1 MDVNKARTLFFEEA
15 YEQCDHLEQAL
26 LDRESYPANP
36 ETYNLMF
43 RTAHTIKG
51 SASMLGLTM
60 LVRFAHAMEN
70 MLARLRSG
78 ELQLD
83 EHLINL
89 LLACNDQLRDL
100 LQGAEHNPEL
110 PQTET
115 QQILALLSQLQGHQ
129 SLPAQPVVVPP
140 QSVLPSQALKRW
152 HLSVR
157 FYPSLYQDGF
167 DLLAFIRYLGNLGEI
182 VFIEPVWHEWPPLQ
196 LLDPTECFLGYE
208 IGLRSAESP
217 ERIRSTFDFVAHASI
232 ICLLTPHQDLA
243 EFAAQGERLAQW
255 RNEPLTAQL
264 ARWEAADVLTREEAA
279 AIERGDYRRSQTSE
293 PDSASAAPSAS
304 FSQPAQ
310 PEPELPVT
318 PQPKPAPLR
327 SEGHYI
333 RIEAAKLDRLI
344 NRVGELV
351 IATSATTLQARL
363 RGDAELVESVA
374 AVNTLV
380 EGIRD
385 DALTLR
391 MVPINEIFNRFPRLV
406 HELSQQ
412 TGKNI
417 SLHINNAETDIDK
430 SMVEKLT
437 DPLMHLVRNAVD
449 HGIEDEAQRLEAGKA
464 AGGVITLNAYHDAG
478 AVVVEVSDDGRG
490 IDRDKILAK
499 AQTMGMAQEGKILSE
514 QEIFQFLFQP
524 GFSTAS
530 GVSDL
535 SGRGVGLD
543 VVKRN
548 LESLRGETTIESHPG
563 RGTTFRLRLPLT
575 LAIIDGFRIEVDH
588 SSLVI
593 PLDMMLECID
603 LPPDALDTPSRQ
615 INIRGE
621 WVPFIVLRELF
632 ALPPADEPEFVV
644 IVDYADNRAG
654 IVVDRL
660 IGEVQAVIKPLG
672 ELFRTLRYVS
682 GSTILGNGQPAL
694 ILDVPQL
701 IELARRRELHLIHQH
716 ADTHS
721 GSRT

>member
-1 MDVNKARTLFFEEA
+1 MDINKARALFFEEA
-15 YEQCDHLEQAL
+15 YEQCDNLEHAL
-26 LDRESYPANP
+26 LDRDTYPANP
-36 ETYNLMF
+36 DTYNLMF

-51 SASMLGLTM
+51 SAGMLGLAM

-70 MLARLRSG
+70 MLERLRSG
-78 ELQLD
+78 EIALD

-110 PQTET
+110 QQTET
-115 QQILALLSQLQGHQ
+115 QQLLALLSQLQGHQ
-129 SLPAQPVVVPP
+129 T
-140 QSVLPSQALKRW
+140 LPSQPLIMPAPAPVNQTDRRAW
-152 HLSVR
+152 HLSLR
-157 FYPSLYQDGF
+157 FYPALYQDGF
-167 DLLAFIRYLGNLGEI
+167 DLLAFIRYLGNLGELHVI
-182 VFIEPVWHEWPPLQ
+182 QPVWQEWPPLQ
-196 LLDPTECFLGYE
+196 LLDATECFLGYE
-208 IGLRSAESP
+208 IGLLSAEP
-217 ERIRSTFDFVAHASI
+217 AERIRSTFDFVAHASL
-232 ICLLTPHQDLA
+232 ICLLSPHQDLA
-243 EFAAQGERLAQW
+243 QFSEQGQKLAAW
-255 RNEPLTAQL
+255 RNEPLAAQL
-264 ARWEAADVLTREEAA
+264 QRWVQAGALSEEEAA
-279 AIERGDYRRSQTSE
+279 CIARGELTPNAPALAPPIQ
-293 PDSASAAPSAS
+293 SAPAPQEA
-304 FSQPAQ
+304 P
-310 PEPELPVT
+310 
-318 PQPKPAPLR
+318 PQQARPAPLR
-327 SEGHYI
+327 AEGHYI

-351 IATSATTLQARL
+351 IATSATTLQARM
-363 RGDAELVESVA
+363 RGDAELIESVA
-374 AVNTLV
+374 IVNTLV

-412 TGKNI
+412 TGKEI
-417 SLHINNAETDIDK
+417 QLQIRNADTDIDK

-437 DPLMHLVRNAVD
+437 DPLMHLVRNAAD
-449 HGIEDEAQRLEAGKA
+449 HGLEEQQIRLAAGKPA
-464 AGGVITLNAYHDAG
+464 QGTITLNAYHDAG

-499 AQTMGMAQEGKILSE
+499 AHGQGLLPEGKVLSE
-514 QEIFQFLFQP
+514 QEIFQLLFLP

-530 GVSDL
+530 DVSDL

-548 LESLRGETTIESHPG
+548 LEFLRGETTIDSRLG
-563 RGTTFRLRLPLT
+563 LGTTFRLRLPLT

-588 SSLVI
+588 ASLVI
-593 PLDMMLECID
+593 PLDMMVECID
-603 LPPDALDTPSRQ
+603 LPPDALRTPARQ
-615 INIRGE
+615 INVRGE

-644 IVDYADNRAG
+644 MVDYADHRAG

-672 ELFRTLRYVS
+672 ELFKSLRYVS

-694 ILDVPQL
+694 ILDVSQL
-701 IELARRRELHLIHQH
+701 IQLAWRREQH
-716 ADTHS
+716 ALRQQADALYS
-721 GSRT
+721 LRD

>member
-1 MDVNKARTLFFEEA
+1 MDINKARALFFEEA
-15 YEQCDHLEQAL
+15 YEQCDNLEHAL
-26 LDRESYPANP
+26 LDRETYPADP
-36 ETYNLMF
+36 DTYNLMF

-70 MLARLRSG
+70 MLTRLRSG

-129 SLPAQPVVVPP
+129 NMPNPPVSLPVQTVAAEQDMR
-140 QSVLPSQALKRW
+140 AW
-152 HLSVR
+152 HLSLR
-157 FYPSLYQDGF
+157 FYPALYQDGF
-167 DLLAFIRYLGNLGEI
+167 DLLAFIRYLANLGDI

-208 IGLRSAESP
+208 ITLRSAQSP

-232 ICLLTPHQDLA
+232 ICLLTPHPDLA
-243 EFAAQGERLAQW
+243 EFAKQGARLAQW
-255 RNEPLTAQL
+255 RNEPLAAQL
-264 ARWEAADVLTREEAA
+264 ARWEAANVLTRTEAD
-279 AIERGDYRRSQTSE
+279 AIEQGVYDTAPAASCDPRDQPTPANPQSE
-293 PDSASAAPSAS
+293 ADNP
-304 FSQPAQ
+304 
-310 PEPELPVT
+310 LPL
-318 PQPKPAPLR
+318 PLKAAPLR
-327 SEGHYI
+327 GEGHYI

-351 IATSATTLQARL
+351 IATSATTLQAKM

-374 AVNTLV
+374 TVNTLV

-417 SLHINNAETDIDK
+417 SLHINNADTDIDK

-449 HGIEDEAQRLEAGKA
+449 HGIENEQQRLQAGKPA
-464 AGGVITLNAYHDAG
+464 SGVITLNAYHDAG

-490 IDRDKILAK
+490 IDREKIQAK
-499 AQTMGMAQEGKILSE
+499 ALSLGMTQEGKVLGE

-524 GFSTAS
+524 GFSTAAD
-530 GVSDL
+530 VSDL

-548 LESLRGETTIESHPG
+548 LESLRGEATIESLLG
-563 RGTTFRLRLPLT
+563 VGTTFRLRLPLT

-593 PLDMMLECID
+593 PLDMMIECID
-603 LPPDALDTPSRQ
+603 LPPEALDTPSRQ

-632 ALPPADEPEFVV
+632 ALPPANEPAFVV
-644 IVDYADNRAG
+644 MVDYADNRAG

-672 ELFRTLRYVS
+672 ELFKSLRYVS

-701 IELARRRELHLIHQH
+701 IELARRREQHLLHQQ
-716 ADTHS
+716 ADAVFS
-721 GSRT
+721 IRN

>member
-1 MDVNKARTLFFEEA
+1 MDINKARALFFEEA
-15 YEQCDHLEQAL
+15 YEQCDNLEHAL
-26 LDRESYPANP
+26 LDRETYPADP
-36 ETYNLMF
+36 DTYNLMF

-70 MLARLRSG
+70 MLTRLRSG

-129 SLPAQPVVVPP
+129 NMPNPPVSLPVQTVAAEQDMR
-140 QSVLPSQALKRW
+140 AW
-152 HLSVR
+152 HLSLR
-157 FYPSLYQDGF
+157 FYPALYQDGF
-167 DLLAFIRYLGNLGEI
+167 DLLAFIRYLANLGDI

-208 IGLRSAESP
+208 ITLRSAQSP

-243 EFAAQGERLAQW
+243 EFAKQGARLAQW
-255 RNEPLTAQL
+255 RNEPLAAQL
-264 ARWEAADVLTREEAA
+264 ARWEAANVLTQTEAD
-279 AIERGDYRRSQTSE
+279 AIERGAYDDG
-293 PDSASAAPSAS
+293 PAAS
-304 FSQPAQ
+304 FDQREQPA
-310 PEPELPVT
+310 PVT
-318 PQPKPAPLR
+318 PQSDADNPLPIPLKAAPLR
-327 SEGHYI
+327 GEGHYI

-351 IATSATTLQARL
+351 IATSATTLQAKM

-374 AVNTLV
+374 TVNTLV

-417 SLHINNAETDIDK
+417 SLHINNADTDIDK

-449 HGIEDEAQRLEAGKA
+449 HGIENEQQRQQAGKPES
-464 AGGVITLNAYHDAG
+464 GVITLNAYHDAG

-490 IDRDKILAK
+490 IDREKIQAK
-499 AQTMGMAQEGKILSE
+499 ALSLGMTPEGKVLGE

-524 GFSTAS
+524 GFSTAAD
-530 GVSDL
+530 VSDL

-548 LESLRGETTIESHPG
+548 LESLRGEATIESRLG
-563 RGTTFRLRLPLT
+563 VGTTFRLRLPLT
-575 LAIIDGFRIEVDH
+575 LAIIDGFRIEVDN

-593 PLDMMLECID
+593 PLDMMIECID
-603 LPPDALDTPSRQ
+603 LPPEALDTPSRQ

-632 ALPPADEPEFVV
+632 ALPPANEPAFVV
-644 IVDYADNRAG
+644 MVDYADNRAG

-672 ELFRTLRYVS
+672 ELFKSLRYVS

-701 IELARRRELHLIHQH
+701 IELARRREQHLLHQQ
-716 ADTHS
+716 ADAVFS
-721 GSRT
+721 IRS

>member
-1 MDVNKARTLFFEEA
+1 MDINKARILFFEEA
-15 YEQCDHLEQAL
+15 YEQCDHLEHAL
-26 LDRESYPANP
+26 LDRDTYPANAD
-36 ETYNLMF
+36 TYNLMF

-70 MLARLRSG
+70 MLTRLRSG
-78 ELQLD
+78 EIQLD

-129 SLPAQPVVVPP
+129 SLPNPPV
-140 QSVLPSQALKRW
+140 SLPVQHEVAEQDMRSW
-152 HLSVR
+152 HLSLR
-157 FYPSLYQDGF
+157 FYPALYQDGF

-182 VFIEPVWHEWPPLQ
+182 GFIEPVWHEWPPLQ

-208 IGLRSAESP
+208 IALRSAQSP

-243 EFAAQGERLAQW
+243 EYARQGAKLAQW

-264 ARWEAADVLTREEAA
+264 ARWEAAGALTRSEAD
-279 AIERGDYRRSQTSE
+279 AIEHDTYGNSS
-293 PDSASAAPSAS
+293 S
-304 FSQPAQ
+304 
-310 PEPELPVT
+310 
-318 PQPKPAPLR
+318 PQPIQIAATLPESKTEPSVTSQAKPAPLR
-327 SEGHYI
+327 AEGHYI

-351 IATSATTLQARL
+351 IATSATTLQAKL

-374 AVNTLV
+374 TVNTLV

-417 SLHINNAETDIDK
+417 SLHIHNADTDIDK

-449 HGIEDEAQRLEAGKA
+449 HGIEDELQRLQAGKQA
-464 AGGVITLNAYHDAG
+464 SGVITLNAYHDAG

-490 IDRDKILAK
+490 IDREKIQAK
-499 AQTMGMAQEGKILSE
+499 ALALGMTQEGKVLGE

-524 GFSTAS
+524 GFSTAAD
-530 GVSDL
+530 VSDL

-548 LESLRGETTIESHPG
+548 LESLRGEATIESRLG
-563 RGTTFRLRLPLT
+563 TGTTFRLRLPLT

-593 PLDMMLECID
+593 PLDMMIECID
-603 LPPDALDTPSRQ
+603 LPPEALDTPARQ

-632 ALPPADEPEFVV
+632 ALPPATEPAFVV
-644 IVDYADNRAG
+644 MVDYADNRAG

-660 IGEVQAVIKPLG
+660 VGEVQAVIKPLG
-672 ELFRTLRYVS
+672 ELFKSLRYVS

-701 IELARRRELHLIHQH
+701 IELARRREQHMLHQQNDAVFNI
-716 ADTHS
+716 
-721 GSRT
+721 RN

>member
-1 MDVNKARTLFFEEA
+1 MDINKARALFFEEA
-15 YEQCDHLEQAL
+15 YEQCDNLEHAL
-26 LDRESYPANP
+26 LDRETYPANP
-36 ETYNLMF
+36 DTYNLMF

-70 MLARLRSG
+70 MLTRLRSG

-129 SLPAQPVVVPP
+129 SLPNPPVSLPVQPVAAE
-140 QSVLPSQALKRW
+140 QDMRAW
-152 HLSVR
+152 HLSLR
-157 FYPSLYQDGF
+157 FYPALYQDGF
-167 DLLAFIRYLGNLGEI
+167 DLLAFIRYLANLGEI
-182 VFIEPVWHEWPPLQ
+182 VYIEPVWHEWPPLQ

-208 IGLRSAESP
+208 ITLRSAQSP

-243 EFAAQGERLAQW
+243 EFAKQGARLAQS
-255 RNEPLTAQL
+255 RNEPLAAQL
-264 ARWEAADVLTREEAA
+264 ARWEAANVLTQTEAD
-279 AIERGDYRRSQTSE
+279 AIEGGAYDDA
-293 PDSASAAPSAS
+293 PAASCDQRD
-304 FSQPAQ
+304 QPA
-310 PEPELPVT
+310 PVT
-318 PQPKPAPLR
+318 PQSETDNPLPLPLKAVPLR
-327 SEGHYI
+327 GEGHYI

-351 IATSATTLQARL
+351 IATSATTLQAKM

-374 AVNTLV
+374 TVNTLV

-417 SLHINNAETDIDK
+417 SLHINNADTDIDK

-449 HGIEDEAQRLEAGKA
+449 HGIENEQQRLQAGKPES
-464 AGGVITLNAYHDAG
+464 GVITLNAYHDAG

-490 IDRDKILAK
+490 IDREKIQAK
-499 AQTMGMAQEGKILSE
+499 ALSLGMTQEGKVLGE

-524 GFSTAS
+524 GFSTAAD
-530 GVSDL
+530 VSDL

-548 LESLRGETTIESHPG
+548 LESLRGEATIESRLG
-563 RGTTFRLRLPLT
+563 VGTTFRLRLPLT

-593 PLDMMLECID
+593 PLDMMIECID
-603 LPPDALDTPSRQ
+603 LPPEALDTPSRQ

-632 ALPPADEPEFVV
+632 ALPPANEPAFVV
-644 IVDYADNRAG
+644 MVDYADNRAG

-672 ELFRTLRYVS
+672 ELFKSLRYVS

-701 IELARRRELHLIHQH
+701 IELARRREQHLLHQQ
-716 ADTHS
+716 ADAVFS
-721 GSRT
+721 IRS

>member
-1 MDVNKARTLFFEEA
+1 MDINKARALFFEEA
-15 YEQCDHLEQAL
+15 YEQCDNLEHAL
-26 LDRESYPANP
+26 LDRDTYPANP
-36 ETYNLMF
+36 DTYNLMF

-51 SASMLGLTM
+51 SAGMLGLAM

-70 MLARLRSG
+70 MLERLRSG
-78 ELQLD
+78 EIALD

-110 PQTET
+110 QQTET

-129 SLPAQPVVVPP
+129 T
-140 QSVLPSQALKRW
+140 LPSQPLIMQAPAPVNQTDRRAW
-152 HLSVR
+152 HLSLR
-157 FYPSLYQDGF
+157 FYPALYQDGF

-182 VFIEPVWHEWPPLQ
+182 RVIQPVWQEWPPLQ
-196 LLDPTECFLGYE
+196 LLDATECFLGYE
-208 IGLRSAESP
+208 IGLLSAEP
-217 ERIRSTFDFVAHASI
+217 AERIRSTFDFVAHASL
-232 ICLLTPHQDLA
+232 ICLLNPHQDLA
-243 EFAAQGERLAQW
+243 QFSEQGQKLAAW
-255 RNEPLTAQL
+255 RNEPLAAQL
-264 ARWEAADVLTREEAA
+264 QRWVQAGALSEEEAA
-279 AIERGDYRRSQTSE
+279 SIARGELT
-293 PDSASAAPSAS
+293 PGAASLAPPIQSI
-304 FSQPAQ
+304 Q
-310 PEPELPVT
+310 LPQEA
-318 PQPKPAPLR
+318 PQQQARPAPLR
-327 SEGHYI
+327 AEGHYI

-351 IATSATTLQARL
+351 IATSATTLQARM
-363 RGDAELVESVA
+363 RGDAELIESVA
-374 AVNTLV
+374 IVNTLV

-412 TGKNI
+412 TGKEI
-417 SLHINNAETDIDK
+417 QLQIRNADTDIDK

-437 DPLMHLVRNAVD
+437 DPLMHLVRNAAD
-449 HGIEDEAQRLEAGKA
+449 HGLEEQQIRLAAGKPA
-464 AGGVITLNAYHDAG
+464 QGTITLNAYHDAG

-499 AQTMGMAQEGKILSE
+499 AHGQGLLPEGKVLSE
-514 QEIFQFLFQP
+514 QEIFQLLFLP

-530 GVSDL
+530 DVSDL

-548 LESLRGETTIESHPG
+548 LEFLRGETTIDSRLG
-563 RGTTFRLRLPLT
+563 LGTTFRLRLPLT

-588 SSLVI
+588 ASLVI
-593 PLDMMLECID
+593 PLDMMVECID
-603 LPPDALDTPSRQ
+603 LPPDALRTPARQ
-615 INIRGE
+615 INVRGE

-644 IVDYADNRAG
+644 MVDYADHRAG

-672 ELFRTLRYVS
+672 ELFKSLRYVS

-701 IELARRRELHLIHQH
+701 IQLAWRREQH
-716 ADTHS
+716 ALRQQADALYS
-721 GSRT
+721 LRD

>member
-1 MDVNKARTLFFEEA
+1 MDINKARALFFEEA
-15 YEQCDHLEQAL
+15 YEQCDNLEHAL
-26 LDRESYPANP
+26 LDRDTYPANP
-36 ETYNLMF
+36 DTYNLMF

-51 SASMLGLTM
+51 SASMLGLVM

-70 MLARLRSG
+70 MLERLRSG
-78 ELQLD
+78 EIALD

-110 PQTET
+110 QQTET

-129 SLPAQPVVVPP
+129 T
-140 QSVLPSQALKRW
+140 LPSQPLIMQAPAPVNQTDRRAW
-152 HLSVR
+152 HLSLR
-157 FYPSLYQDGF
+157 FYPALYQDGF

-182 VFIEPVWHEWPPLQ
+182 RVIQPVWQEWPPLQ
-196 LLDPTECFLGYE
+196 LLDATECFLGYE
-208 IGLRSAESP
+208 IGLLSAEP
-217 ERIRSTFDFVAHASI
+217 AERIRSTFDFVAHASL
-232 ICLLTPHQDLA
+232 ICLLNPHQDLA
-243 EFAAQGERLAQW
+243 QFSEQGQKLAAW
-255 RNEPLTAQL
+255 RNEPLAAQL
-264 ARWEAADVLTREEAA
+264 QRWVQAGALSEEEAA
-279 AIERGDYRRSQTSE
+279 SIARGELT
-293 PDSASAAPSAS
+293 PGAASLAPPIQSI
-304 FSQPAQ
+304 Q
-310 PEPELPVT
+310 LPQEA
-318 PQPKPAPLR
+318 PQQQARPAPLR
-327 SEGHYI
+327 AEGHYI

-351 IATSATTLQARL
+351 IATSATTLQARM
-363 RGDAELVESVA
+363 RGDAELIESVA
-374 AVNTLV
+374 IVNTLV

-412 TGKNI
+412 TGKEI
-417 SLHINNAETDIDK
+417 QLQIRNADTDIDK

-437 DPLMHLVRNAVD
+437 DPLMHLVRNAAD
-449 HGIEDEAQRLEAGKA
+449 HGLEEQQARLAAGKPA
-464 AGGVITLNAYHDAG
+464 QGTITLNAYHDAG

-499 AQTMGMAQEGKILSE
+499 AHGQGLLPEGKVLSE
-514 QEIFQFLFQP
+514 QEIFQLLFLP

-530 GVSDL
+530 DVSDL

-548 LESLRGETTIESHPG
+548 LEFLRGETTIDSRLG
-563 RGTTFRLRLPLT
+563 LGTTFRLRLPLT

-588 SSLVI
+588 ASLVI
-593 PLDMMLECID
+593 PLDMMVECID
-603 LPPDALDTPSRQ
+603 LPPDALRTPARQ
-615 INIRGE
+615 INVRGE

-644 IVDYADNRAG
+644 MVDYADHRAG

-672 ELFRTLRYVS
+672 ELFKSLRYVS

-701 IELARRRELHLIHQH
+701 IQLAWRREQH
-716 ADTHS
+716 ALRQQADALYS
-721 GSRT
+721 LRD

>member
-1 MDVNKARTLFFEEA
+1 MDINKARALFFEEA
-15 YEQCDHLEQAL
+15 YEQCDNLEHAL
-26 LDRESYPANP
+26 LDRETYPANP
-36 ETYNLMF
+36 DTYNLMF

-70 MLARLRSG
+70 MLTRLRSG
-78 ELQLD
+78 EIQLD

-129 SLPAQPVVVPP
+129 SLPNPPVSLPVQHDVAAQDMR
-140 QSVLPSQALKRW
+140 SW
-152 HLSVR
+152 HLSLR
-157 FYPSLYQDGF
+157 FYPALYQDGF

-182 VFIEPVWHEWPPLQ
+182 GFIKPVWHEWPPLQ

-208 IGLRSAESP
+208 IALRSAQSP

-232 ICLLTPHQDLA
+232 ICLLPPHQDLA
-243 EFAAQGERLAQW
+243 EYARQGAKLAQW

-264 ARWEAADVLTREEAA
+264 ARWEAAGALTRSEAD
-279 AIERGDYRRSQTSE
+279 AIEHDTYGNS
-293 PDSASAAPSAS
+293 SA
-304 FSQPAQ
+304 
-310 PEPELPVT
+310 
-318 PQPKPAPLR
+318 PQPIQIVATLPESKTEPSVTSQAKPAPLR
-327 SEGHYI
+327 AEGHYI

-351 IATSATTLQARL
+351 IATSATTLQAKL

-374 AVNTLV
+374 TVNTLV

-417 SLHINNAETDIDK
+417 SLHINNADTDIDK

-449 HGIEDEAQRLEAGKA
+449 HGIEDEQQRLQAGKQA
-464 AGGVITLNAYHDAG
+464 SGVITLNAYHDAG

-490 IDRDKILAK
+490 IDREKIQAK
-499 AQTMGMAQEGKILSE
+499 ALALGMTQEGKVLGE

-524 GFSTAS
+524 GFSTAAD
-530 GVSDL
+530 VSDL

-548 LESLRGETTIESHPG
+548 LESLRGEATIESRLG
-563 RGTTFRLRLPLT
+563 TGTTFRLRLPLT

-593 PLDMMLECID
+593 PLDMMIECID
-603 LPPDALDTPSRQ
+603 LPPEALDTPARQ

-621 WVPFIVLRELF
+621 WEPFIVLRELF
-632 ALPPADEPEFVV
+632 ALPPATEPAFVV
-644 IVDYADNRAG
+644 MVDYADNRAG

-660 IGEVQAVIKPLG
+660 VGEVQAVIKPLG
-672 ELFRTLRYVS
+672 ELFKSLRYVS

-701 IELARRRELHLIHQH
+701 IELARRREQHMLHQQNDAVFNI
-716 ADTHS
+716 
-721 GSRT
+721 RN

>member
-1 MDVNKARTLFFEEA
+1 MDINKARALFFEEA
-15 YEQCDHLEQAL
+15 YEQCDNLEHAL
-26 LDRESYPANP
+26 LDRETYPANP
-36 ETYNLMF
+36 DTYNLMF

-70 MLARLRSG
+70 MLTRLRSG
-78 ELQLD
+78 EIRLD

-129 SLPAQPVVVPP
+129 SMPNPPISLPVQLVAAEQD
-140 QSVLPSQALKRW
+140 LRTW
-152 HLSVR
+152 HLSLR
-157 FYPSLYQDGF
+157 FYPALYQDGF
-167 DLLAFIRYLGNLGEI
+167 DLLAFIRYLANLGDI
-182 VFIEPVWHEWPPLQ
+182 VYIEPVWHEWPPLQ

-208 IGLRSAESP
+208 ITLRSAQSP

-232 ICLLTPHQDLA
+232 ICLLTPHQELA
-243 EFAAQGERLAQW
+243 EFAKQGARLAQW
-255 RNEPLTAQL
+255 RNEPLAAQL
-264 ARWEAADVLTREEAA
+264 ARWEAANVLTRAEAD
-279 AIERGDYRRSQTSE
+279 AIERGAYDNAPAKSE
-293 PDSASAAPSAS
+293 N
-304 FSQPAQ
+304 
-310 PEPELPVT
+310 EPESPV
-318 PQPKPAPLR
+318 APLVKPTPLR
-327 SEGHYI
+327 AEGHYI

-351 IATSATTLQARL
+351 IATSATTLQAKM
-363 RGDAELVESVA
+363 RGDAELIESVA
-374 AVNTLV
+374 TVNTLV

-417 SLHINNAETDIDK
+417 SLHINNADTDIDK

-449 HGIEDEAQRLEAGKA
+449 HGIEDEQQRLLAGKSA
-464 AGGVITLNAYHDAG
+464 SGVITLNAYHDAG
-478 AVVVEVSDDGRG
+478 AVVLEVSDDGRG
-490 IDRDKILAK
+490 IDREKIQAK
-499 AQTMGMAQEGKILSE
+499 ALALGMAQEGKVLGE

-524 GFSTAS
+524 GFSTAAD
-530 GVSDL
+530 VSDL

-548 LESLRGETTIESHPG
+548 LESLRGEATIESRPG
-563 RGTTFRLRLPLT
+563 VGTTFHLRLPLT

-593 PLDMMLECID
+593 PLDMMIECID
-603 LPPDALDTPSRQ
+603 LPQEALDTPSRQ

-632 ALPPADEPEFVV
+632 ALPPATEPAFVV
-644 IVDYADNRAG
+644 MVDYASNRAG

-660 IGEVQAVIKPLG
+660 VGEVQAVIKPLG
-672 ELFRTLRYVS
+672 ELFKSLRYVS

-701 IELARRRELHLIHQH
+701 IELARRREQHMLHQQ
-716 ADTHS
+716 ADAVFNI
-721 GSRT
+721 RN

>member
-1 MDVNKARTLFFEEA
+1 MMDINKARALFFEEA
-15 YEQCDHLEQAL
+15 YEQCDNLEHAL
-26 LDRESYPANP
+26 LDRQTYPDNAD
-36 ETYNLMF
+36 TYNLMF
-43 RTAHTIKG
+43 RAAHTIKG
-51 SASMLGLTM
+51 SAGMLGMTM
-60 LVRFAHAMEN
+60 LVRFTHAMEN
-70 MLARLRSG
+70 MLTRLRSG
-78 ELQLD
+78 ELRLD

-110 PQTET
+110 PQNET

-129 SLPAQPVVVPP
+129 NLPTEPPTLPAPITAAEQD
-140 QSVLPSQALKRW
+140 LRRW
-152 HLSVR
+152 HLSLR
-157 FYPSLYQDGF
+157 FYTALYQDGF
-167 DLLAFIRYLGNLGEI
+167 DLLAFIRYLGNLGQI
-182 VFIEPVWHEWPPLQ
+182 DFIEPVWQEWPPLQ

-232 ICLLTPHQDLA
+232 IALLTPHQELA
-243 EFAAQGERLAQW
+243 AFAKEGERLAKW
-255 RNEPLTAQL
+255 RNEPLENQL
-264 ARWEAADVLTREEAA
+264 ARWEAADALTREEVI
-279 AIERGDYRRSQTSE
+279 AISDGLPLQTQPMAVQPG
-293 PDSASAAPSAS
+293 PDTSLASTAS
-304 FSQPAQ
+304 DNQPLAEV
-310 PEPELPVT
+310 PAVT
-318 PQPKPAPLR
+318 KPQPLR
-327 SEGHYI
+327 GEGHYI

-351 IATSATTLQARL
+351 IATSSTTLEAKQSGL
-363 RGDAELVESVA
+363 PELIESVA
-374 AVNTLV
+374 TVNTLV

-385 DALTLR
+385 DALALR

-412 TGKNI
+412 TGKE
-417 SLHINNAETDIDK
+417 LALRINNAETNIDK

-437 DPLMHLVRNAVD
+437 DPLMHLVRNAAD
-449 HGIEDEAQRLEAGKA
+449 HGIEAEENRLSAGKA
-464 AGGVITLNAYHDAG
+464 PRGVITLNAFHDAG

-490 IDRDKILAK
+490 IDRNKILAK
-499 AQTMGMAQEGKILSE
+499 AQTLGMLQEGSALSE

-530 GVSDL
+530 GISDI

-548 LESLRGETTIESHPG
+548 LESLRGEISIESQPG
-563 RGTTFRLRLPLT
+563 AGTTFRLRLPLT
-575 LAIIDGFRIEVDH
+575 LAIIDGFRIEVAH

-593 PLDMMLECID
+593 PLDMMVECIE
-603 LPPDALDTPSRQ
+603 LPSDALATPARQ
-615 INIRGE
+615 LNIRGQ

-632 ALPPADEPEFVV
+632 GLAPASEPEFVV
-644 IVDYADNRAG
+644 MVDYADNRAG

-672 ELFRTLRYVS
+672 ELFKSLRYVS

-701 IELARRRELHLIHQH
+701 VGLARRREHQVIHQH
-716 ADTHS
+716 NDALLNIRH
-721 GSRT
+721 

>member
-1 MDVNKARTLFFEEA
+1 MDINKARALFFEEA
-15 YEQCDHLEQAL
+15 YEQCDNLEHAL
-26 LDRESYPANP
+26 LDRDTYPANP
-36 ETYNLMF
+36 DTYNLMF

-51 SASMLGLTM
+51 SAGMLGLAM

-70 MLARLRSG
+70 MLERLRSG
-78 ELQLD
+78 EIALD

-110 PQTET
+110 QQTET

-129 SLPAQPVVVPP
+129 T
-140 QSVLPSQALKRW
+140 LPSQPLIMPAPAPINQTDRRAW
-152 HLSVR
+152 HLSLR
-157 FYPSLYQDGF
+157 FYPALYQDGF

-182 VFIEPVWHEWPPLQ
+182 HVIQPVWQEWPPLQ
-196 LLDPTECFLGYE
+196 LLDATECFLGYE
-208 IGLRSAESP
+208 IGLLSAEP
-217 ERIRSTFDFVAHASI
+217 AERIRSTFDFVAHASL
-232 ICLLTPHQDLA
+232 ICLLSPHQDLA
-243 EFAAQGERLAQW
+243 QFSEQGQKLAAW
-255 RNEPLTAQL
+255 RNEPLAAQL
-264 ARWEAADVLTREEAA
+264 QRWVQAGALSEAEAACIAQGELTPGAASVEPALAPPTPPTQPPQEAPPQ
-279 AIERGDYRRSQTSE
+279 QTR
-293 PDSASAAPSAS
+293 
-304 FSQPAQ
+304 
-310 PEPELPVT
+310 
-318 PQPKPAPLR
+318 PAPLR
-327 SEGHYI
+327 AEGHYI

-351 IATSATTLQARL
+351 IATSATTLQARM
-363 RGDAELVESVA
+363 RGDAELIESVA
-374 AVNTLV
+374 IVNTLV

-412 TGKNI
+412 TGKEI
-417 SLHINNAETDIDK
+417 QLQIRNADTDIDK

-437 DPLMHLVRNAVD
+437 DPLMHLVRNAAD
-449 HGIEDEAQRLEAGKA
+449 HGLEEQQIRLAAGKPA
-464 AGGVITLNAYHDAG
+464 QGAITLNAYHDAG

-499 AQTMGMAQEGKILSE
+499 AHGQGLLPEGKVLSE
-514 QEIFQFLFQP
+514 QEIFQLLFLP

-530 GVSDL
+530 DVSDL

-548 LESLRGETTIESHPG
+548 LEFLRGETTIDSRLG
-563 RGTTFRLRLPLT
+563 LGTTFRLRLPLT

-588 SSLVI
+588 TSLVI
-593 PLDMMLECID
+593 PLDMMVECID
-603 LPPDALDTPSRQ
+603 LPPDALRTPARQ
-615 INIRGE
+615 INVRGE

-632 ALPPADEPEFVV
+632 ALPPADEAEFVV
-644 IVDYADNRAG
+644 MVDYADHRAG

-672 ELFRTLRYVS
+672 ELFKSLRYVS

-701 IELARRRELHLIHQH
+701 IQLAWRREQH
-716 ADTHS
+716 ALRQQADALYS
-721 GSRT
+721 LRD

>member
-1 MDVNKARTLFFEEA
+1 MDINKARALFFEEA
-15 YEQCDHLEQAL
+15 YEQCDNLEHAL
-26 LDRESYPANP
+26 LDRDTYPANP
-36 ETYNLMF
+36 DTYNLMF

-51 SASMLGLTM
+51 SAGMLGLAM

-70 MLARLRSG
+70 MLERLRSG
-78 ELQLD
+78 EIALD

-110 PQTET
+110 QQTET

-129 SLPAQPVVVPP
+129 T
-140 QSVLPSQALKRW
+140 LPSQPLIMQAPAPVNQTDRRAW
-152 HLSVR
+152 HLSLR
-157 FYPSLYQDGF
+157 FYPALYQDGF

-182 VFIEPVWHEWPPLQ
+182 RVIQPVWQEWPPLQ
-196 LLDPTECFLGYE
+196 LLDATECFLGYE
-208 IGLRSAESP
+208 IGLLSAEP
-217 ERIRSTFDFVAHASI
+217 AERIRSTFDFVAHASL
-232 ICLLTPHQDLA
+232 ICLLNPHQDLA
-243 EFAAQGERLAQW
+243 QFSEQGQKLAAW
-255 RNEPLTAQL
+255 RNEPLAAQL
-264 ARWEAADVLTREEAA
+264 QRWVQAGALSEEEAA
-279 AIERGDYRRSQTSE
+279 SIARGELT
-293 PDSASAAPSAS
+293 PGAASLAPPIQSI
-304 FSQPAQ
+304 Q
-310 PEPELPVT
+310 LPQEA
-318 PQPKPAPLR
+318 PQQQARPAPLR
-327 SEGHYI
+327 AEGHYI

-351 IATSATTLQARL
+351 IATSATTLQARM
-363 RGDAELVESVA
+363 RGDAELIESVA
-374 AVNTLV
+374 IVNTLV

-412 TGKNI
+412 TGKEI
-417 SLHINNAETDIDK
+417 QLQIRNADTDIDK

-437 DPLMHLVRNAVD
+437 DPLMHLVRNAAD
-449 HGIEDEAQRLEAGKA
+449 HGLEEQQARLAAGKPA
-464 AGGVITLNAYHDAG
+464 QGTITLNAYHDAG

-499 AQTMGMAQEGKILSE
+499 AHGQGLLPEGKVLSE
-514 QEIFQFLFQP
+514 QEIFQLLFLP

-530 GVSDL
+530 DVSDL

-548 LESLRGETTIESHPG
+548 LEFLRGETTIDSRLG
-563 RGTTFRLRLPLT
+563 LGTTFRLRLPLT

-588 SSLVI
+588 ASLVI
-593 PLDMMLECID
+593 PLDMMVECID
-603 LPPDALDTPSRQ
+603 LPPDALRTPARQ
-615 INIRGE
+615 INVRGE

-644 IVDYADNRAG
+644 MVDYADHRAG

-672 ELFRTLRYVS
+672 ELFKSLRYVS

-701 IELARRRELHLIHQH
+701 IQLAWRREQH
-716 ADTHS
+716 ALRQQADALYS
-721 GSRT
+721 LRD

>member
-1 MDVNKARTLFFEEA
+1 MDINKARALFFEEA
-15 YEQCDHLEQAL
+15 YEQCDNLEHAL
-26 LDRESYPANP
+26 LDRESYPAHP
-36 ETYNLMF
+36 DTYNLMF

-51 SASMLGLTM
+51 SAGMLGLTM

-70 MLARLRSG
+70 MLERLRSG
-78 ELQLD
+78 EIALD

-110 PQTET
+110 QQTET

-129 SLPAQPVVVPP
+129 T
-140 QSVLPSQALKRW
+140 LPSQPLAMPSPAPVASQDLCPW
-152 HLSVR
+152 HLSLR
-157 FYPSLYQDGF
+157 FYPALYQDGF
-167 DLLAFIRYLGNLGEI
+167 DLLAFIRYLANLGQI
-182 VFIEPVWHEWPPLQ
+182 HLVQPVWHEWPPLQ

-208 IGLRSAESP
+208 IGLLSAEP
-217 ERIRSTFDFVAHASI
+217 RERILGTFDFVAHASLI
-232 ICLLTPHQDLA
+232 SLLTPHQDLA
-243 EFAAQGERLAQW
+243 LFAEQGQRLAAWRDEPLSAQLQRWVAAQA
-255 RNEPLTAQL
+255 LTEA
-264 ARWEAADVLTREEAA
+264 EAASIASGDLPNAA
-279 AIERGDYRRSQTSE
+279 TT
-293 PDSASAAPSAS
+293 PAPTE
-304 FSQPAQ
+304 
-310 PEPELPVT
+310 PEPAPI
-318 PQPKPAPLR
+318 PAPQVQAKPQLR
-327 SEGHYI
+327 AEGHYI

-363 RGDAELVESVA
+363 RGDAELIESVA
-374 AVNTLV
+374 TVNTLV

-412 TGKNI
+412 TGKEI
-417 SLHINNAETDIDK
+417 QLQIRNADTDIDK

-437 DPLMHLVRNAVD
+437 DPLMHLVRNAAD
-449 HGIEDEAQRLEAGKA
+449 HGLEDQALRLAAGKPA
-464 AGGVITLNAYHDAG
+464 QGVITLNAYHDAG

-499 AQTMGMAQEGKILSE
+499 AHAQGMVPEGKVLGE
-514 QEIFQFLFQP
+514 QEVFQLLFMP
-524 GFSTAS
+524 GFSTATD
-530 GVSDL
+530 VSDL

-548 LESLRGETTIESHPG
+548 LEFLRGETTIESRLG
-563 RGTTFRLRLPLT
+563 MGTTFRLRLPLT

-588 SSLVI
+588 ASLVI
-593 PLDMMLECID
+593 PLDMMVECID
-603 LPPDALDTPSRQ
+603 LPLDALHSQSRQ
-615 INIRGE
+615 INVRGE

-632 ALPPADEPEFVV
+632 ALPAATEPEFVV
-644 IVDYADNRAG
+644 MVDYADNRAG

-672 ELFRTLRYVS
+672 DLFKSLRYVS

-701 IELARRRELHLIHQH
+701 IQLAWRREQHLLHQQ
-716 ADTHS
+716 ADALFTLRH
-721 GSRT
+721 

>member
-1 MDVNKARTLFFEEA
+1 MDINKARALFFEEA
-15 YEQCDHLEQAL
+15 YEQCDNLEHAL
-26 LDRESYPANP
+26 LDRETYPANP
-36 ETYNLMF
+36 DTYNLMF

-70 MLARLRSG
+70 MLTRLRSG

-129 SLPAQPVVVPP
+129 NLPNPPVSLPVQLVAAEQDM
-140 QSVLPSQALKRW
+140 RGW
-152 HLSVR
+152 HLSLR
-157 FYPSLYQDGF
+157 FYPALYQDGF
-167 DLLAFIRYLGNLGEI
+167 DLLAFIRYLANLGEI
-182 VFIEPVWHEWPPLQ
+182 VYIEPVWHEWPPLQ

-208 IGLRSAESP
+208 ITLRSAQSP

-243 EFAAQGERLAQW
+243 EFAKQGARLAQW
-255 RNEPLTAQL
+255 RNEPLAAQL
-264 ARWEAADVLTREEAA
+264 ARWEAANVLTQTEAD
-279 AIERGDYRRSQTSE
+279 AIERGAYDDATA
-293 PDSASAAPSAS
+293 ASCDQRD
-304 FSQPAQ
+304 QPAPANPQ
-310 PEPELPVT
+310 SEADNPLPL
-318 PQPKPAPLR
+318 PLKAAPLR
-327 SEGHYI
+327 GEGHYI

-351 IATSATTLQARL
+351 IATSATTLQAKM

-374 AVNTLV
+374 TVNTLV

-417 SLHINNAETDIDK
+417 SLHINNADTDIDK

-449 HGIEDEAQRLEAGKA
+449 HGIENEQQRLQAGKPES
-464 AGGVITLNAYHDAG
+464 GVITLNAYHDAG

-490 IDRDKILAK
+490 IDREKIQAK
-499 AQTMGMAQEGKILSE
+499 ALSLGMTQEGKVLGE

-524 GFSTAS
+524 GFSTAAD
-530 GVSDL
+530 VSDL

-548 LESLRGETTIESHPG
+548 LESLRGEATIESLLG
-563 RGTTFRLRLPLT
+563 VGTTFRLRLPLT

-593 PLDMMLECID
+593 PLDMMIECID
-603 LPPDALDTPSRQ
+603 LPQEALDTPSRQ

-632 ALPPADEPEFVV
+632 ALPPANEPAFVV
-644 IVDYADNRAG
+644 MVDYADNRAG

-672 ELFRTLRYVS
+672 ELFKSLRYVS

-701 IELARRRELHLIHQH
+701 IELARRREQHLLHQQ
-716 ADTHS
+716 ADAVFS
-721 GSRT
+721 IRS

>member
-1 MDVNKARTLFFEEA
+1 MRT
-15 YEQCDHLEQAL
+15 
-26 LDRESYPANP
+26 
-36 ETYNLMF
+36 
-43 RTAHTIKG
+43 
-51 SASMLGLTM
+51 
-60 LVRFAHAMEN
+60 
-70 MLARLRSG
+70 
-78 ELQLD
+78 
-83 EHLINL
+83 
-89 LLACNDQLRDL
+89 
-100 LQGAEHNPEL
+100 
-110 PQTET
+110 
-115 QQILALLSQLQGHQ
+115 
-129 SLPAQPVVVPP
+129 
-140 QSVLPSQALKRW
+140 W
-152 HLSVR
+152 HLSLR
-157 FYPSLYQDGF
+157 FYPALYQDGF
-167 DLLAFIRYLGNLGEI
+167 DLLAFIRYLGNLGDI

-208 IGLRSAESP
+208 ITLRSAQPP

-243 EFAAQGERLAQW
+243 EFAKQGARLAQW
-255 RNEPLTAQL
+255 RNEPLAAQL
-264 ARWEAADVLTREEAA
+264 ARWEAANVLTRTEAD
-279 AIERGDYRRSQTSE
+279 AIEQGVYDTAPAASCDPRDQPTPANPQSE
-293 PDSASAAPSAS
+293 ADNP
-304 FSQPAQ
+304 
-310 PEPELPVT
+310 LPL
-318 PQPKPAPLR
+318 PLKAAPLR
-327 SEGHYI
+327 GEGHYI

-351 IATSATTLQARL
+351 IATSATTLQAKM

-374 AVNTLV
+374 TVNTLV

-417 SLHINNAETDIDK
+417 SLHINNADTDIDK

-449 HGIEDEAQRLEAGKA
+449 HGIENEQQRLQAGKPA
-464 AGGVITLNAYHDAG
+464 SGVITLNAYHDAG

-490 IDRDKILAK
+490 IDREKIQAK
-499 AQTMGMAQEGKILSE
+499 ALSLGMTQEGKVLGE

-524 GFSTAS
+524 GFSTAAD
-530 GVSDL
+530 VSDL

-548 LESLRGETTIESHPG
+548 LESLRGEATIESRLG
-563 RGTTFRLRLPLT
+563 VGTTFRLRLPLT

-593 PLDMMLECID
+593 PLDMMIECID
-603 LPPDALDTPSRQ
+603 LPPEALDTPSRQ

-632 ALPPADEPEFVV
+632 ALPPANEPAFVV
-644 IVDYADNRAG
+644 MVDYADNRAG

-672 ELFRTLRYVS
+672 ELFKSLRYVS

-701 IELARRRELHLIHQH
+701 IELARRREQHLLHQQ
-716 ADTHS
+716 ADAVFS
-721 GSRT
+721 IRN

>member
-1 MDVNKARTLFFEEA
+1 MDINKARALFFEEA
-15 YEQCDHLEQAL
+15 YEQCDNLEHAL
-26 LDRESYPANP
+26 LDRETYPANP
-36 ETYNLMF
+36 DTYNLMF

-70 MLARLRSG
+70 MLTRLRSG
-78 ELQLD
+78 EIRLD

-129 SLPAQPVVVPP
+129 SLPNPPISLPVQTVAAE
-140 QSVLPSQALKRW
+140 QDMRTW
-152 HLSVR
+152 HLSLR
-157 FYPSLYQDGF
+157 FYPALYQDGF
-167 DLLAFIRYLGNLGEI
+167 DLLAFIRYLANLGDI
-182 VFIEPVWHEWPPLQ
+182 VYIEPIWHEWPPLQ

-208 IGLRSAESP
+208 ITLRSAQSP
-217 ERIRSTFDFVAHASI
+217 DRIRSTFDFVAHASI

-243 EFAAQGERLAQW
+243 EYAKQGARLAKW
-255 RNEPLTAQL
+255 RNEPLAVQL
-264 ARWEAADVLTREEAA
+264 ARWEAANVLTRAEAD
-279 AIERGDYRRSQTSE
+279 AIERGAYDN
-293 PDSASAAPSAS
+293 APATE
-304 FSQPAQ
+304 FNQPA
-310 PEPELPVT
+310 PAKSENEPESPVA
-318 PQPKPAPLR
+318 PLVKPAPLR
-327 SEGHYI
+327 AEGHYI

-351 IATSATTLQARL
+351 IATSATTLQAKI
-363 RGDAELVESVA
+363 RGDAELIESVA
-374 AVNTLV
+374 TVNTLV

-406 HELSQQ
+406 HELSQL

-417 SLHINNAETDIDK
+417 SLHINNADTDIDK

-449 HGIEDEAQRLEAGKA
+449 HGIEDEQQRLLAGKSA
-464 AGGVITLNAYHDAG
+464 SGVITLNAYHDAG

-490 IDRDKILAK
+490 IDREKIQAK
-499 AQTMGMAQEGKILSE
+499 ALALGMAQEGKVLGE

-524 GFSTAS
+524 GFSTAAD
-530 GVSDL
+530 VSDL

-548 LESLRGETTIESHPG
+548 LESLRGEATIESRLG
-563 RGTTFRLRLPLT
+563 VGTTFHLRLPLT

-593 PLDMMLECID
+593 PLDMMIECID
-603 LPPDALDTPSRQ
+603 LPQEALDTPSRQ

-632 ALPPADEPEFVV
+632 ALPPATEPAFVV
-644 IVDYADNRAG
+644 MVDYASNRAG
-654 IVVDRL
+654 LVVDRL
-660 IGEVQAVIKPLG
+660 VGEVQAVIKPLG
-672 ELFRTLRYVS
+672 ELFKSLRYVS

-701 IELARRRELHLIHQH
+701 IELARRREQHMLHQQ
-716 ADTHS
+716 ADAVFNI
-721 GSRT
+721 RN

>member
-1 MDVNKARTLFFEEA
+1 MDINKARALFFEEA
-15 YEQCDHLEQAL
+15 YEQCDHLEHAL
-26 LDRESYPANP
+26 LDRETYPAGP
-36 ETYNLMF
+36 DTYNLMF

-78 ELQLD
+78 EIRLD

-115 QQILALLSQLQGHQ
+115 QQILALISQLEGHQ
-129 SLPAQPVVVPP
+129 SLPTPAVTLPLQTPP
-140 QSVLPSQALKRW
+140 EPQEMRSW
-152 HLSVR
+152 HLSLR
-157 FYPSLYQDGF
+157 FYPALYQDGF
-167 DLLAFIRYLGNLGEI
+167 DLLAFIRYLANLGDI
-182 VFIEPVWHEWPPLQ
+182 LYIEPVWHEWPPLQ

-208 IGLRSAESP
+208 LGLRSAQSA
-217 ERIRSTFDFVAHASI
+217 ERIRGTFDFVAHASI

-243 EFAAQGERLAQW
+243 DYAREGARLAQW
-255 RNEPLTAQL
+255 RNEALAAQL
-264 ARWEAADVLTREEAA
+264 ARWEAAGALTRAEAEAISRGEYDHAA
-279 AIERGDYRRSQTSE
+279 APQPVATPVASE
-293 PDSASAAPSAS
+293 PERTVAPLANGK
-304 FSQPAQ
+304 A
-310 PEPELPVT
+310 
-318 PQPKPAPLR
+318 APLR
-327 SEGHYI
+327 AEGHYI

-351 IATSATTLQARL
+351 IATSATTLQAKL
-363 RGDAELVESVA
+363 RGDAELVESIA
-374 AVNTLV
+374 TVNTLV

-417 SLHINNAETDIDK
+417 SLHINNADTDIDK

-449 HGIEDEAQRLEAGKA
+449 HGIEQEQQRRQGGKPA
-464 AGGVITLNAYHDAG
+464 TGVITLNAYHDAG

-490 IDRDKILAK
+490 IDREQIQAK
-499 AQTMGMAQEGKILSE
+499 ARALGMVPEGKVLGE
-514 QEIFQFLFQP
+514 QDIYQLLFQP
-524 GFSTAS
+524 GFSTA
-530 GVSDL
+530 VDVNDL

-548 LESLRGETTIESHPG
+548 LDSLRGEVTIESRLG
-563 RGTTFRLRLPLT
+563 AGTTFRLRLPLT

-588 SSLVI
+588 ASLVI
-593 PLDMMLECID
+593 PLDMMIECLD
-603 LPPDALDTPSRQ
+603 LPPEALATPARQ

-621 WVPFIVLRELF
+621 WVPFVVLRELF
-632 ALPPADEPEFVV
+632 ALPPANEPAFVV

-672 ELFRTLRYVS
+672 ELFKSLRYVS

-701 IELARRRELHLIHQH
+701 IELARRREDHLIHQH
-716 ADTHS
+716 ADGVFSTRH
-721 GSRT
+721 

>member
-1 MDVNKARTLFFEEA
+1 MDINKARALFFEEA
-15 YEQCDHLEQAL
+15 YEQCDNLEHAL
-26 LDRESYPANP
+26 LDRETYPANP
-36 ETYNLMF
+36 DTYNLMF

-70 MLARLRSG
+70 MLTRLRSG

-129 SLPAQPVVVPP
+129 SLPNPPV
-140 QSVLPSQALKRW
+140 SLPVQLVAAEQDMRAW
-152 HLSVR
+152 HLSLR
-157 FYPSLYQDGF
+157 FYPALYQDGF
-167 DLLAFIRYLGNLGEI
+167 DLLAFIRYLANLGDI

-208 IGLRSAESP
+208 ITLRSAQSP

-243 EFAAQGERLAQW
+243 EYAKQGARLAQW
-255 RNEPLTAQL
+255 RNEPLAAQL
-264 ARWEAADVLTREEAA
+264 ARWEAANVLARAEAD
-279 AIERGDYRRSQTSE
+279 AIERGAYDNAPATQFDQPAPAKSESE
-293 PDSASAAPSAS
+293 PESPVAP
-304 FSQPAQ
+304 
-310 PEPELPVT
+310 LV
-318 PQPKPAPLR
+318 KPAPLR
-327 SEGHYI
+327 AEGHYI

-351 IATSATTLQARL
+351 IATSATTLQAKM
-363 RGDAELVESVA
+363 RGDAELIESVA
-374 AVNTLV
+374 TINTLV

-449 HGIEDEAQRLEAGKA
+449 HGIENEAQRLEAGKA
-464 AGGVITLNAYHDAG
+464 AGGVVTLNAYHDAG

-499 AQTMGMAQEGKILSE
+499 AQTMGMAQEGKTLSE

>member
-1 MDVNKARTLFFEEA
+1 MDINKARALFFEEA
-15 YEQCDHLEQAL
+15 YEQCDNLEHAL
-26 LDRESYPANP
+26 LDRDTYPANP
-36 ETYNLMF
+36 DTYNLMF

-51 SASMLGLTM
+51 SAGMLGLAM

-70 MLARLRSG
+70 MLERLRSG
-78 ELQLD
+78 EIALD

-110 PQTET
+110 QQTET

-129 SLPAQPVVVPP
+129 T
-140 QSVLPSQALKRW
+140 LPSQPLIMPAPAPVNQTDRRAW
-152 HLSVR
+152 HLSLR
-157 FYPSLYQDGF
+157 FYPALYQDGF

-182 VFIEPVWHEWPPLQ
+182 RVIQPVWQEWPPLQ
-196 LLDPTECFLGYE
+196 LLDATECFLGYE
-208 IGLRSAESP
+208 LGLLSAEP
-217 ERIRSTFDFVAHASI
+217 AERIRSTFDFVAHASL
-232 ICLLTPHQDLA
+232 ICLLSPHQDLA
-243 EFAAQGERLAQW
+243 QFSEQGQKLAAW
-255 RNEPLTAQL
+255 RNEPLAAQL
-264 ARWEAADVLTREEAA
+264 QRWVQAGALSEAEAACIARGELTPNAPALAPPIQSAPAPQEA
-279 AIERGDYRRSQTSE
+279 
-293 PDSASAAPSAS
+293 P
-304 FSQPAQ
+304 
-310 PEPELPVT
+310 
-318 PQPKPAPLR
+318 PQQARPAPLR
-327 SEGHYI
+327 AEGHYI

-351 IATSATTLQARL
+351 IATSATTLQARM
-363 RGDAELVESVA
+363 RGDAELIESVA
-374 AVNTLV
+374 IVNTLV

-412 TGKNI
+412 TGKEI
-417 SLHINNAETDIDK
+417 QLQIRNADTDIDK

-437 DPLMHLVRNAVD
+437 DPLMHLVRNAAD
-449 HGIEDEAQRLEAGKA
+449 HGLEEQQIRLAAGKPA
-464 AGGVITLNAYHDAG
+464 QGTITLNAYHDAG

-499 AQTMGMAQEGKILSE
+499 AHGQGLLPEGKVLSE
-514 QEIFQFLFQP
+514 QEIFQLLFLP

-530 GVSDL
+530 DVSDL

-548 LESLRGETTIESHPG
+548 LEFLRGETTIDSRLG
-563 RGTTFRLRLPLT
+563 LGTTFRLRLPLT

-588 SSLVI
+588 ASLVI
-593 PLDMMLECID
+593 PLDMMVECID
-603 LPPDALDTPSRQ
+603 LPPDALRTPARQ
-615 INIRGE
+615 INVRGE
-621 WVPFIVLRELF
+621 WMPFIVLRELF
-632 ALPPADEPEFVV
+632 ALPPADDPEFVV
-644 IVDYADNRAG
+644 MVDYADHRAG

-672 ELFRTLRYVS
+672 ELFKSLRYVS

-701 IELARRRELHLIHQH
+701 IQLAWRREQH
-716 ADTHS
+716 ALRQQADALYS
-721 GSRT
+721 LRD

>member
-1 MDVNKARTLFFEEA
+1 MDINKARALFFEEA
-15 YEQCDHLEQAL
+15 YEQCDNLEHAL
-26 LDRESYPANP
+26 LDRDTYPANP
-36 ETYNLMF
+36 DTYNLMF

-51 SASMLGLTM
+51 SAGMLGLAM

-70 MLARLRSG
+70 MLERLRSG
-78 ELQLD
+78 EIALD

-110 PQTET
+110 QQTET

-129 SLPAQPVVVPP
+129 T
-140 QSVLPSQALKRW
+140 LPSQPLIMPAPAPVNQTDRRAW
-152 HLSVR
+152 HLSLR
-157 FYPSLYQDGF
+157 FYPALYQDGF

-182 VFIEPVWHEWPPLQ
+182 RVIQPVWQEWPPLQ
-196 LLDPTECFLGYE
+196 LLDATECFLGYE
-208 IGLRSAESP
+208 IGLLSAEP
-217 ERIRSTFDFVAHASI
+217 AERIRSTFDFVAHASL
-232 ICLLTPHQDLA
+232 ICLLSPHQDLA
-243 EFAAQGERLAQW
+243 QFSEQGQKLAAW
-255 RNEPLTAQL
+255 RNEPLAAQL
-264 ARWEAADVLTREEAA
+264 QRWVQAGALSEEEAA
-279 AIERGDYRRSQTSE
+279 CIARGELTPNAPALAPPIQ
-293 PDSASAAPSAS
+293 SAPAPQEA
-304 FSQPAQ
+304 P
-310 PEPELPVT
+310 
-318 PQPKPAPLR
+318 PQQARPAPLR
-327 SEGHYI
+327 AEGHYI

-351 IATSATTLQARL
+351 IATSATTLQARM
-363 RGDAELVESVA
+363 RGDAELIESVA
-374 AVNTLV
+374 IVNTLV

-412 TGKNI
+412 TGKEI
-417 SLHINNAETDIDK
+417 QLQIRNADTDIDK

-437 DPLMHLVRNAVD
+437 DPLMHLVRNAAD
-449 HGIEDEAQRLEAGKA
+449 HGLEEQQARLAAGKPA
-464 AGGVITLNAYHDAG
+464 QGTITLNAYHDAG

-499 AQTMGMAQEGKILSE
+499 AHGQGLLPEGKVLSE
-514 QEIFQFLFQP
+514 QEIFQLLFLP

-530 GVSDL
+530 DVSDL

-548 LESLRGETTIESHPG
+548 LEFLRGETTIDSRLG
-563 RGTTFRLRLPLT
+563 LGTTFRLRLPLT

-588 SSLVI
+588 ASLVI
-593 PLDMMLECID
+593 PLDMMVECID
-603 LPPDALDTPSRQ
+603 LPPDALRTPARQ
-615 INIRGE
+615 INVRGE

-644 IVDYADNRAG
+644 MVDYADHRAG

-672 ELFRTLRYVS
+672 ELFKSLRYVS

-701 IELARRRELHLIHQH
+701 IQLAWRREQH
-716 ADTHS
+716 ALRQQADALYS
-721 GSRT
+721 LRD

>member
-1 MDVNKARTLFFEEA
+1 MDINKARALFFEEA
-15 YEQCDHLEQAL
+15 YEQCDNLEHAL
-26 LDRESYPANP
+26 LDRETYPANP
-36 ETYNLMF
+36 DTYNLMF

-70 MLARLRSG
+70 MLTRLRSG
-78 ELQLD
+78 EIRLD

-129 SLPAQPVVVPP
+129 SMPNPPISLPVQVVAAE
-140 QSVLPSQALKRW
+140 QDLRTW
-152 HLSVR
+152 HLSLR
-157 FYPSLYQDGF
+157 FYPALYQDGF
-167 DLLAFIRYLGNLGEI
+167 DLLAFIRYLANLGDI
-182 VFIEPVWHEWPPLQ
+182 VYIEPVWHEWPPLQ

-208 IGLRSAESP
+208 ITLRSAQSP

-232 ICLLTPHQDLA
+232 ICLLTPHQELA
-243 EFAAQGERLAQW
+243 EFAKQGARLAQW
-255 RNEPLTAQL
+255 RNEPLAAQL
-264 ARWEAADVLTREEAA
+264 ARWEAANVLTRAEAD
-279 AIERGDYRRSQTSE
+279 AIERGAYDNAPAKSE
-293 PDSASAAPSAS
+293 N
-304 FSQPAQ
+304 
-310 PEPELPVT
+310 EPESPV
-318 PQPKPAPLR
+318 APLVKPTPLR
-327 SEGHYI
+327 AEGHYI

-351 IATSATTLQARL
+351 IATSATTLQAKM
-363 RGDAELVESVA
+363 RGDAELIESVA
-374 AVNTLV
+374 TVNTLV

-417 SLHINNAETDIDK
+417 SLHINNADTDIDK

-449 HGIEDEAQRLEAGKA
+449 HGIEDEQQRLLAGKSA
-464 AGGVITLNAYHDAG
+464 SGVITLNAYHDAG
-478 AVVVEVSDDGRG
+478 AVVLEVSDDGRG
-490 IDRDKILAK
+490 IDREKIQAK
-499 AQTMGMAQEGKILSE
+499 ALALGMAQEGKVLGE

-524 GFSTAS
+524 GFSTAAD
-530 GVSDL
+530 VSDL

-548 LESLRGETTIESHPG
+548 LESLRGEATIESRPG
-563 RGTTFRLRLPLT
+563 VGTTFHLRLPLT

-593 PLDMMLECID
+593 PLDMMIECID
-603 LPPDALDTPSRQ
+603 LPQEALDTPSRQ

-632 ALPPADEPEFVV
+632 ALPPATEPAFVV
-644 IVDYADNRAG
+644 MVDYASNRAG

-660 IGEVQAVIKPLG
+660 VGEVQAVIKPLG
-672 ELFRTLRYVS
+672 ELFKSLRYVS

-701 IELARRRELHLIHQH
+701 IELARRREQHMLHQQ
-716 ADTHS
+716 ADAVFNI
-721 GSRT
+721 RN

>member
-1 MDVNKARTLFFEEA
+1 MDINKARALFFEEA
-15 YEQCDHLEQAL
+15 YEQCDNLEHAL
-26 LDRESYPANP
+26 LDRDTYPANP
-36 ETYNLMF
+36 DTYNLMF

-51 SASMLGLTM
+51 SAGMLGLAM

-70 MLARLRSG
+70 MLERLRSG
-78 ELQLD
+78 EIALD

-110 PQTET
+110 QQTET

-129 SLPAQPVVVPP
+129 T
-140 QSVLPSQALKRW
+140 LPSQPLIMPAPAPVNQTDRRAW
-152 HLSVR
+152 HLSLR
-157 FYPSLYQDGF
+157 FYPALYQDGF

-182 VFIEPVWHEWPPLQ
+182 RVIQPVWQEWPPLQ
-196 LLDPTECFLGYE
+196 LLDATECFLGYE
-208 IGLRSAESP
+208 IGLLSAEP
-217 ERIRSTFDFVAHASI
+217 AERIRSTFDFVAHASL
-232 ICLLTPHQDLA
+232 ICLLSPHQDLVQFS
-243 EFAAQGERLAQW
+243 EQGQKLAAW
-255 RNEPLTAQL
+255 RNEPLAAQL
-264 ARWEAADVLTREEAA
+264 QRWVQAGALSEEEAA
-279 AIERGDYRRSQTSE
+279 CIARGELAPGAASVEPALAPPIQSAPAPQEAPPQQTR
-293 PDSASAAPSAS
+293 
-304 FSQPAQ
+304 
-310 PEPELPVT
+310 
-318 PQPKPAPLR
+318 PAPLR
-327 SEGHYI
+327 AEGHYI

-351 IATSATTLQARL
+351 IATSATTLQARM
-363 RGDAELVESVA
+363 RGDAELIESVA
-374 AVNTLV
+374 IVNTLV

-412 TGKNI
+412 TGKEI
-417 SLHINNAETDIDK
+417 QLQIRNADTDIDK

-437 DPLMHLVRNAVD
+437 DPLMHLVRNAAD
-449 HGIEDEAQRLEAGKA
+449 HGLEEQQARLAAGKPA
-464 AGGVITLNAYHDAG
+464 QGTITLNAYHDAG

-499 AQTMGMAQEGKILSE
+499 AHGQGLLPEGKVLSE
-514 QEIFQFLFQP
+514 QEIFQLLFLP

-530 GVSDL
+530 DVSDL

-548 LESLRGETTIESHPG
+548 LEFLRGETTIDSRLG
-563 RGTTFRLRLPLT
+563 LGTTFRLRLPLT

-588 SSLVI
+588 ASLVI
-593 PLDMMLECID
+593 PLDMMVECID
-603 LPPDALDTPSRQ
+603 LPPDALRTPARQ
-615 INIRGE
+615 INVRGE

-644 IVDYADNRAG
+644 MVDYADHRAG

-672 ELFRTLRYVS
+672 ELFKSLRYVS

-701 IELARRRELHLIHQH
+701 IQLAWRREQH
-716 ADTHS
+716 ALRQQADALYS
-721 GSRT
+721 LRD